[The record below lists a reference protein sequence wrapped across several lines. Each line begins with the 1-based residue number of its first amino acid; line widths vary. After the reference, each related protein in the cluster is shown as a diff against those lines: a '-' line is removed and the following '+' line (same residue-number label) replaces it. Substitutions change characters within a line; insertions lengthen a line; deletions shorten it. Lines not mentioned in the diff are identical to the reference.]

1 MGCIVV
7 VVVVDSCRRLR
18 WWCCWLVLGV
28 PVWSHIVL
36 VAVSI
41 CCSSGGVIC
50 CCGLRCLVFVVTVP
64 SLVVLVAVSFA
75 VVVFVV
81 WCLVV
86 PVPSLVALL

>member
-1 MGCIVV
+1 MLLWSSLFGV
-7 VVVVDSCRRLR
+7 
-18 WWCCWLVLGV
+18 CCDC
-28 PVWSHIVL
+28 
-36 VAVSI
+36 AVT

-50 CCGLRCLVFVVTVP
+50 CCGIRCLVFVVTVP